1 MSSSSLISKVFSL
14 CLFTATLSCAWGQHG
29 GNRGPGPGGGMGD
42 HGGMRGPGAS
52 PRGTPLPN
60 RDGAVALSLP
70 LPGSK
75 AGEPNNPAT
84 RSGLQLGPVGR
95 WWDDRGVAE
104 TIGLRKDQRKRMD
117 SIFNANKPALIESYQ
132 ALEREQNKLSS
143 LSQAQQLDKTRMF
156 QSIDAVNQ
164 ARAALEKANTEMIL
178 QLRQALDAD
187 QLQKL
192 ERLR

>member
-1 MSSSSLISKVFSL
+1 
-14 CLFTATLSCAWGQHG
+14 
-29 GNRGPGPGGGMGD
+29 
-42 HGGMRGPGAS
+42 
-52 PRGTPLPN
+52 
-60 RDGAVALSLP
+60 
-70 LPGSK
+70 
-75 AGEPNNPAT
+75 
-84 RSGLQLGPVGR
+84 
-95 WWDDRGVAE
+95 
-104 TIGLRKDQRKRMD
+104 MD

-143 LSQAQQLDKTRMF
+143 LSQALQLDKTRMF